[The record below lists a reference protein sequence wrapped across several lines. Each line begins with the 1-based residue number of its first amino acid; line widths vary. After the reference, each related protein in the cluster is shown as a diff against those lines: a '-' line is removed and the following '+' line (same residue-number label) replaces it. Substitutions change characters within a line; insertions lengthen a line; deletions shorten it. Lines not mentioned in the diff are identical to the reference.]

1 MKELCIHGRAARL
14 ECAAQ
19 NDERVNPTCR
29 VHKLLHS
36 YRAACLSLTM
46 FATIGQVLAAEEAE
60 EAQGTLEVGV
70 EDRRQTRVPVLC
82 PLFLGRREA
91 EAVVHRARAE
101 VPLFPMRLV
110 RREAEAVLP
119 QP

>member
-1 MKELCIHGRAARL
+1 
-14 ECAAQ
+14 
-19 NDERVNPTCR
+19 
-29 VHKLLHS
+29 
-36 YRAACLSLTM
+36 M
-46 FATIGQVLAAEEAE
+46 FSTIGQVPEAE
-60 EAQGTLEVGV
+60 EGQDTLQE
-70 EDRRQTRVPVLC
+70 EAADRRPTRVPVLC

-101 VPLFPMRLV
+101 VPLVPVRLV

>member
-1 MKELCIHGRAARL
+1 
-14 ECAAQ
+14 
-19 NDERVNPTCR
+19 
-29 VHKLLHS
+29 
-36 YRAACLSLTM
+36 M
-46 FATIGQVLAAEEAE
+46 FSTIGQVRAAEEEAQDTLPE
-60 EAQGTLEVGV
+60 EAENHL
-70 EDRRQTRVPVLC
+70 QTRVPVLC

-101 VPLFPMRLV
+101 VPLVPVRLV